1 MIRSVGIV
9 GYGNFGKLVHAL
21 LERHAPEVTVR
32 VYSSRATPDLR
43 LFFPLGEVAQCDAVV
58 LCVPIHAFEKT
69 VEKLLPIMG
78 WASILV
84 DVATVKLHTVE
95 VLERLAAGRRWIA
108 THPMF
113 GPESYAKHGYSVAG
127 LRIVVAKH
135 TLGREEYTALRDVL
149 LGVGFSMIEK
159 SAQDHDRDLAR
170 TLFLTH
176 YIGQVVG
183 RAGFSRTDIDTLSFG
198 YLMDAVESVKNDTNL
213 FRDVY
218 DFNPYCKGVVEEFY
232 AKEREVRSLLTGHED
247 A

>member
-1 MIRSVGIV
+1 MIRTVGVV
-9 GYGNFGKLVHAL
+9 GYGHFGKLVHAL
-21 LERHAPEVTVR
+21 FERHAPGVAVR
-32 VYSSRATPDLR
+32 VYSSRATPDSR
-43 LFFPLGEVAQCDAVV
+43 VFFSLGEVAQCDAVV

-78 WASILV
+78 WSSVLV

-95 VLERLAAGRRWIA
+95 VLERLAGGRRWIA

-113 GPESYAKHGYSVAG
+113 GPESYAKQGYSTEG
-127 LRIVVAKH
+127 LRIVIAKH
-135 TLGREEYTALRDVL
+135 SLGREEYIALRDL
-149 LGVGFSMIEK
+149 FSGVGFSVIEK
-159 SAQDHDRDLAR
+159 SAQEHDRDLAR

-176 YIGQVVG
+176 YIGQVVS

-218 DFNPYCKGVVEEFY
+218 DYNPYCRQTIQGFGAAEQGV
-232 AKEREVRSLLTGHED
+232 RTLLMGK
-247 A
+247 